1 MHISLSVSILTTS
14 PCKSLFGTHLA
25 LYIPAKSTEHY
36 HHTLLRKSFSNFQ
49 QEEEEKK
56 KLFQSREMNPASHVS
71 WDAWGP
77 FKEWFI
83 SRSSIK
89 REKRASE
96 WGMKER
102 QWTIEWK
109 VFWEWESFASK
120 YSFLFERYKLICIP
134 NPSCDLKR
142 KLWSL

>member
-1 MHISLSVSILTTS
+1 MSTSLSFLSMS
-14 PCKSLFGTHLA
+14 QWKSLFATHLSPFI
-25 LYIPAKSTEHY
+25 LVKSTKHY

-49 QEEEEKK
+49 QEEEEEKK

-89 REKRASE
+89 GEKKSE
-96 WGMKER
+96 
-102 QWTIEWK
+102 
-109 VFWEWESFASK
+109 
-120 YSFLFERYKLICIP
+120 
-134 NPSCDLKR
+134 
-142 KLWSL
+142 

>member
-1 MHISLSVSILTTS
+1 V
-14 PCKSLFGTHLA
+14 
-25 LYIPAKSTEHY
+25 KSTKHY

-89 REKRASE
+89 HEK
-96 WGMKER
+96 KER
-102 QWTIEWK
+102 MSEG
-109 VFWEWESFASK
+109 
-120 YSFLFERYKLICIP
+120 
-134 NPSCDLKR
+134 
-142 KLWSL
+142 

>member
-1 MHISLSVSILTTS
+1 VKSNEHFYLSFLTMTQR
-14 PCKSLFGTHLA
+14 KSLFATHLA
-25 LYIPAKSTEHY
+25 LFMPVKSTKHY

-83 SRSSIK
+83 
-89 REKRASE
+89 
-96 WGMKER
+96 
-102 QWTIEWK
+102 
-109 VFWEWESFASK
+109 
-120 YSFLFERYKLICIP
+120 
-134 NPSCDLKR
+134 
-142 KLWSL
+142 